1 MFKLFLQT
9 EKFKGARAKKFGRR
23 NMSIFK
29 RLIGVFTLR
38 PQVFENIGQDPA
50 ATWQAALIV
59 GIVGFISAV
68 SAAISAVIW
77 GVAFRASNVGL
88 GVLDGTIADFGF
100 RLPTL
105 NGPIPAFLSTFVG
118 AYVSWLL
125 WALVTWLIGE
135 YIFHGDTGF
144 AELARITGYAK
155 APQILSGLGFIP
167 GVGWIARLVG
177 WVWMLLATFFGV
189 KQGLELSSGKTLLT
203 IIVSS
208 LASFVINWFVI
219 NPIFAR
225 LF

>member
-1 MFKLFLQT
+1 
-9 EKFKGARAKKFGRR
+9 
-23 NMSIFK
+23 MSIVK
-29 RLIGVFTLR
+29 RLIGVFALR
-38 PQVFENIGQDPA
+38 PQVFEDIGQDPS
-50 ATWQAALIV
+50 ATWQAAIIV

-88 GVLDGTIADFGF
+88 SMIDGAVTEIGF
-100 RLPTL
+100 RLPVL
-105 NGPIPAFLSTFVG
+105 NGPVPAFLSTFVG

-125 WALVTWLIGE
+125 WALMTWLIGE

-167 GVGWIARLVG
+167 GLGWIARLIG

-189 KQGLELSSGKTLLT
+189 KQGLELSNGKTLLT
-203 IIVSS
+203 IILSS
-208 LASFVINWFVI
+208 LVTFLVNWFVI
-219 NPIFAR
+219 NPIFAS

>member
-1 MFKLFLQT
+1 M
-9 EKFKGARAKKFGRR
+9 
-23 NMSIFK
+23 IK
-29 RLIGVFTLR
+29 RLIGVFALR

-68 SAAISAVIW
+68 SAAISAAIW
-77 GVAFRASNVGL
+77 GVAFRASNFGL
-88 GVLDGTIADFGF
+88 GVIDGAIADIGF
-100 RLPTL
+100 RLPVL

-135 YIFHGDTGF
+135 YIFQGDAGF

-177 WVWMLLATFFGV
+177 WVWMLFATFFGV
-189 KQGLELSSGKTLLT
+189 KQGLELSNGKTLLT
-203 IIVSS
+203 LLLSS
-208 LASFVINWFVI
+208 LVTFLANWFVI

>member
-1 MFKLFLQT
+1 
-9 EKFKGARAKKFGRR
+9 
-23 NMSIFK
+23 MSIIK

-59 GIVGFISAV
+59 GIVGFISAI
-68 SAAISAVIW
+68 SAAISAAIW
-77 GVAFRASNVGL
+77 GVAFRASNVGRGL
-88 GVLDGTIADFGF
+88 IDGAVAEIGF
-100 RLPTL
+100 RLPSL

-135 YIFHGDTGF
+135 YIFQGDTGF

-167 GVGWIARLVG
+167 GIGWIARLVG
-177 WVWMLLATFFGV
+177 WIWMLIATFFGV

-203 IIVSS
+203 IILSS
-208 LASFVINWFVI
+208 LVTFLVNWFVI
-219 NPIFAR
+219 NPVFAS